1 MTPVG
6 FEPMASRLLVQ
17 PCIHMTT
24 SARWSIDANI
34 DGNPSIDPPPP
45 IWGGLYIILS
55 KQFRPSTT

>member
-6 FEPMASRLLVQ
+6 FEPMAARLLVQ

-34 DGNPSIDPPPP
+34 GLSAYSVMTSIYT
-45 IWGGLYIILS
+45 YI
-55 KQFRPSTT
+55 